1 MLHRRLFR
9 HALLRP
15 AIAVVTLAAMA
26 GLATP
31 AQAGIARGSYHQTNL
46 VSDLPG
52 LAPLQDPQLINPW
65 GLSAS
70 PTSPIWVSDNN
81 AGVTTLYTGA
91 GNKVNP
97 PPFGEPSV
105 EIPAPD
111 GGPGGTPT
119 GTVFNTA
126 FSPTS
131 HDFVI
136 TQGSKSAPSLF
147 LFATEDGTVLGWN
160 PGVGGASATIA
171 ADRSTATDIGG
182 DVGAVYKGLTNGSV
196 GSTNYLYASNFRF
209 GTVDVFDGQFQL
221 QTWAGA
227 FTDPS
232 IPNGYAPFGIQN
244 IGGLIYVTYAQQKG
258 DKHDDVKG
266 PGHGFVDVYSTSGAL
281 LQRLA
286 SGGALNSPWGLA
298 SAPAGF
304 GNFHGDILVGNFGDG
319 KISAFTPAGTFR
331 GQLKSETSAPI
342 QIDGLWGLRFGTGV
356 DVSSLFFAAGLDGE
370 THGLFG
376 KINNVEG

>member
-1 MLHRRLFR
+1 
-9 HALLRP
+9 
-15 AIAVVTLAAMA
+15 VVTLAAMA

-52 LAPLQDPQLINPW
+52 LAPLQDPQLVNPW
-65 GLSAS
+65 GLSSS

-91 GNKVNP
+91 GKKVNP
-97 PPFGEPSV
+97 PPFGEPAV
-105 EIPAPD
+105 EIPAPG

-119 GTVFNTA
+119 GTVFN
-126 FSPTS
+126 PTS
-131 HDFVI
+131 DFVI
-136 TQGSKSAPSLF
+136 TSADGTKSGKSLF

-171 ADRSTATDIGG
+171 VDRSTASDSAG

-196 GSTNYLYASNFRF
+196 GSTYYLYASNFRF
-209 GTVDVFDGQFQL
+209 GTVDVFDGQFHL
-221 QTWAGA
+221 QSWAGA

-232 IPNGYAPFGIQN
+232 IPIGYAPFGIQN
-244 IGGLIYVTYAQQKG
+244 IGGLIYVTYALQNAE
-258 DKHDDVKG
+258 KHDDVKG
-266 PGHGFVDVYSTSGAL
+266 PGHGFVDVYSTSGTL

-304 GNFHGDILVGNFGDG
+304 GNFHGEILVGNFGDG
-319 KISAFTPAGTFR
+319 RITGFTPAGIFR
-331 GQLKSETSAPI
+331 GQLKSEASAPI

-376 KINNVEG
+376 KINNIEG